1 GQAFLLPPDMKDW
14 LPQDD
19 LAHFVIAAAERV
31 SLTAFQVNDRNS
43 GKPQYHPRMMLAL
56 LVYAYANGLFSSR
69 RIERAPHRDLGV
81 RFVTANTHPDH
92 DTIAAF
98 RRQNRPAFEAAFLDI
113 LLMAR
118 QTGLLRLGTVSVDGS
133 KIDANASKIRSVRYD
148 RAQELRAKLAAD
160 IAQLTAQAE
169 AADAED
175 HDPQALPKDLARR
188 ERLKAQLDAACER
201 MQADA
206 RAEAEAAR
214 AAYEVKKAAYD
225 AKNGRRG
232 RPPKPPDDAPPPER
246 QSNLTDPDSALM
258 RRSDAHEYRQA
269 YNAQAVVCADGA
281 QLILATNLV
290 ATSADAPSFS
300 QTILGMQST
309 VGLPERVLADTGYAS
324 GPAIAA
330 LQAEG
335 IEPLVAIGRTQ
346 PHRPYDFRPPPPPKK
361 PRRITEPWRIAMKA
375 KLETEDAKALYK
387 KRKQTV
393 EPVFGIIK
401 TAIGFRQFSLRGIG
415 KAAAEWTLV
424 TLAYNCRR
432 MVTLQTASPS
442 RAAVTASSGYDRY
455 RSTHQSDRLLE
466 RNPRRLAREL
476 LCRFVVTSITP
487 DR

>member
-1 GQAFLLPPDMKDW
+1 MATFVPCERDQAFLLPPDMKDW
-14 LPQDD
+14 LPEDD

-31 SLTAFQVNDRNS
+31 SLGAFQVNDRNS

-69 RIERAPHRDLGV
+69 RIERATHRDLGV

-98 RRQNRPAFEAAFLDI
+98 RRQNRVAFEAAFLDV

-118 QTGLLRLGTVSVDGS
+118 QAGLLRVGTVSVDGT
-133 KIDANASKIRSVRYD
+133 KIDASASKIRSVRYD
-148 RAQELRAKLAAD
+148 RARELRAKLAAD
-160 IAQLTAQAE
+160 IAQLTTQAE
-169 AADAED
+169 AADAAGAP
-175 HDPQALPKDLARR
+175 DPQALPGELARR
-188 ERLKAQLDAACER
+188 ETLKAKLDAACDR
-201 MQADA
+201 MEAEA

-214 AAYEVKKAAYD
+214 PAYEAKKAAHD
-225 AKNGRRG
+225 AKTGRRG
-232 RPPKPPDDAPPPER
+232 RPPVPPDDAPPPGR

-290 ATSADAPSFS
+290 ATTADAPSFAA
-300 QTILGMQST
+300 TILGMQGT

-324 GPAIAA
+324 GPAVEA
-330 LQAEG
+330 LQAQG
-335 IEPLVAIGRTQ
+335 VEPFVAIGRAQ
-346 PHRPYDFRPPPPPKK
+346 PHRPYDFRPPPLPKT

-387 KRKQTV
+387 RRKQTV

-401 TAIGFRQFSLRGIG
+401 SVLGFRRFSLRGIG
-415 KAAAEWTLV
+415 KAATEWTLV

-432 MVTLQTASPS
+432 LVTL
-442 RAAVTASSGYDRY
+442 RA
-455 RSTHQSDRLLE
+455 E
-466 RNPRRLAREL
+466 
-476 LCRFVVTSITP
+476 
-487 DR
+487 